1 MTGRPIGVALAAFGS
16 AARVFHIPLLRATPG
31 LELRT
36 IVTRRPDE
44 VRAALPEVMAVR
56 DFAEACA
63 DPAIDLVVI
72 PTPNDTHAPLA
83 AQALQAG
90 KHVVVDKPF
99 TLTVAEAESLLALAA
114 AKGRVLSVFQNRRW
128 DADFLALR
136 QVLASGAV
144 GEPVLL
150 ESRFDRFRPEVPD
163 RWRDRPGPGSGLWY
177 DLGPHLVD
185 QALQLFG
192 PPARHLP
199 RPRRPARRRHHRRPL
214 PRPAALRP
222 PARHPPR
229 HHARRRRDPPLRPPR
244 HARQLGEVRHRP
256 QEAALKAGA
265 LPGGPGW
272 GIDPRPGTLTTA
284 AGSEPLP
291 GPPGDY
297 GAYYRAIRDAIRGT
311 GPNPVTPAEALAVM
325 TVLELG
331 RASDEQ
337 RRELAVPTARLKRLR
352 GL

>member
-36 IVTRRPDE
+36 IVSRRPDE

-56 DFAEACA
+56 DFAAACA

-136 QVLASGAV
+136 QVLGSGAV

-192 PPARHLP
+192 PPRAIFLDLAAQRDAATTDDRFHALLRYDRLRVTLHATTLAAAETP
-199 RPRRPARRRHHRRPL
+199 RF
-214 PRPAALRP
+214 ALHGTRGSWVKYGT
-222 PARHPPR
+222 
-229 HHARRRRDPPLRPPR
+229 D
-244 HARQLGEVRHRP
+244 P
-256 QEAALKAGA
+256 QEAALKAGT
-265 LPGGPGW
+265 LPRRPRLGHRPPPRHPHHRGRQRAAARPARRLRRLLPRHPRRHPRHRPEPRHPGRGPGRH
-272 GIDPRPGTLTTA
+272 DRPRTRP
-284 AGSEPLP
+284 
-291 GPPGDY
+291 
-297 GAYYRAIRDAIRGT
+297 R
-311 GPNPVTPAEALAVM
+311 
-325 TVLELG
+325 
-331 RASDEQ
+331 Q
-337 RRELAVPTARLKRLR
+337 RRATPRAGVPTTRLKRLR